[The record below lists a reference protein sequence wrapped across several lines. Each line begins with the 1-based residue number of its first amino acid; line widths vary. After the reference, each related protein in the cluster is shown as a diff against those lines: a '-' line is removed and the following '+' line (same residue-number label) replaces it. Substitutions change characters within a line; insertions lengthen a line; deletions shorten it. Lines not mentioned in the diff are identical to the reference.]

1 MKGQLSKRENKVN
14 FGTVSRSCFGTKRGE
29 KQQRLVTHSSL
40 ESLNLSALHVQLSHQ
55 LASPNATESGAQNF
69 DDHLVTPTLF

>member
-1 MKGQLSKRENKVN
+1 MKGQVSKRENKVN
-14 FGTVSRSCFGTKRGE
+14 FGTVCFGTKRGE
-29 KQQRLVTHSSL
+29 KQQRLVTHFSL

-69 DDHLVTPTLF
+69 DDHLVTPALF